1 MLVLA
6 SSHCPHGQWS
16 SGRCRACPVGQ
27 VWITGTGCVAATD
40 TRRCSSGNT
49 WFEAH
54 RGCRPTTCAHGRTS
68 TGHCRPACPSG
79 QTYLSAYSGCRPT
92 TCSYGRTSTG
102 YCRSAPSCRSGDH
115 PTVSHWHPTGNG
127 NRTCQIHT
135 TTKTCGT
142 WWPGPGHSFRQLG
155 TCPTAPP
162 TTTPP
167 PPPTTTPPP
176 SCRSGDHPTVSHW
189 HSTGEGHR
197 GCDTHTTTKTC
208 GTWGP
213 GPGHQ
218 ARQLGTCPS
227 TTPVTS
233 CTSSYV
239 FLSRYNGCRPEK
251 CEYDRTSNGYC
262 QPCPAGQIISI
273 EFRGCRPRDCPTLWR
288 TINGFCSPVCTDDQ
302 VLNRTRDHCLNR
314 DPEVFIVDDVSEYL
328 VTRGAYEGTIMAARE
343 ALDGYS
349 SDCTTRQ
356 YGALT
361 LTRLVA
367 IMLAIPVH
375 EITDSK
381 PAGMTIG
388 EPPRPASPMTLSR
401 WDGWDKHD
409 GKHNELYSHGTYEG
423 QKRAHWNPGV
433 GLWQIDEFT
442 KELNHA
448 ERADTAIG
456 GLLMARHVR
465 EEFCK
470 GTTKFKESLKA
481 TWNGCNPDTD
491 PAIPEGDLRKD
502 PDRCYAT
509 YLDIYVPATNSN
521 PETLNVTTMPGSDID
536 GGVQDR
542 SCRWGPTGEIFDCYL
557 YNVEEDAGFRQGWLH
572 DEDPYGEG
580 GRTPLAAPFISFT
593 DPDTDIMYAVFPRST
608 ALYGIHDWT
617 IIKAV
622 PKGTNPRYS
631 TLGPKSDGWYNN
643 TVNGKALYVNCR
655 VSDLRP
661 LGSLCIWEN
670 TNDE

>member
-49 WFEAH
+49 WSQAH
-54 RGCRPTTCAHGRTS
+54 GGCRPSSCAHGRTS
-68 TGHCRPACPSG
+68 TGHCRTAPSCPHGRWSNGNCRACPVGQVWVTGTGCVAATDTRRCSSG
-79 QTYLSAYSGCRPT
+79 NTWFQAHGGCRPT
-92 TCSYGRTSTG
+92 NCAHGRTSTG
-102 YCRSAPSCRSGDH
+102 HCRTAPPPPPPPTTTPPPPTTTPPPPPCRSGDH
-115 PTVSHWHPTGNG
+115 PTVSHWHPTG
-127 NRTCQIHT
+127 
-135 TTKTCGT
+135 
-142 WWPGPGHSFRQLG
+142 
-155 TCPTAPP
+155 
-162 TTTPP
+162 
-167 PPPTTTPPP
+167 
-176 SCRSGDHPTVSHW
+176 D
-189 HSTGEGHR
+189 GHR

-218 ARQLGTCPS
+218 VRPLGTCPS

-233 CTSSYV
+233 CISGYV

-262 QPCPAGQIISI
+262 QPCPTGQMISI
-273 EFRGCRPRDCPTLWR
+273 EFRGCRPKDCPTLWR
-288 TINGFCSPVCTDDQ
+288 TINGYCSPVCTDDQ
-302 VLNRTRDHCLNR
+302 VLNRTRDRCLNR
-314 DPEVFIVDDVSEYL
+314 DPEVFTVDDVNEYL
-328 VTRGAYEGTIMAARE
+328 VTRGAYEGTVLAARE

-349 SDCTTRQ
+349 NDCTTRQ

-375 EITDSK
+375 EITDSQ
-381 PAGMTIG
+381 PAGMTPG

-401 WDGWDKHD
+401 WDGWDKHG
-409 GKHNELYSHGTYEG
+409 GKHNKLYSHGTYED

-433 GLWQIDEFT
+433 GLWQIDEFPLAMD
-442 KELNHA
+442 LNHA

-456 GLLMARHVR
+456 GLIMARHVR
-465 EEFCK
+465 DKFCEGTAEFK
-470 GTTKFKESLKA
+470 TS
-481 TWNGCNPDTD
+481 
-491 PAIPEGDLRKD
+491 LRKTWHGCKPD
-502 PDRCYAT
+502 PKIPNDDPHKCFTT

-521 PETLNVTTMPGSDID
+521 PETLNITTMPGSDID

-557 YNVEEDAGFRQGWLH
+557 YNVEKDAGFRQGWLH
-572 DEDPYGEG
+572 DKDPYGEG

-593 DPDTDIMYAVFPRST
+593 DPDTDIIYAVFPRST

-622 PKGTNPRYS
+622 PKGENPRYS
-631 TLGPKSDGWYNN
+631 TLGPRSDGWYNN

-661 LGSLCIWEN
+661 LGSQCAWEN
-670 TNDE
+670 TNDKS